1 MNIKNFGWIGVAA
14 IGGMMLAS
22 GFQGNTQKIGVV
34 DVAKIFQES
43 DYTKARGETLRK
55 AGTDRA
61 DILQFLR
68 TYPIVTSEQ
77 AVRFKELKLKAAPTA
92 NEKAEITKIQTD
104 AQASDKKLK
113 QLQQNSSPSDAD
125 IAQLQ
130 DYTNRRQTIGKL
142 EQQWA
147 REFDNDVR
155 EMQSKM
161 REEVIGVINVA
172 VSDIAKKQ
180 GYSVVFAKD
189 MAPYAANDLTQET
202 LTAVNAKK

>member
-14 IGGMMLAS
+14 IGGVMLAS

-43 DYTKARGETLRK
+43 DYTKARGDTLRK
-55 AGTDRA
+55 AGQDRA

-68 TYPIVTSEQ
+68 TYPVVTSEQ
-77 AVRFKELKLKAAPTA
+77 ALKFKELSLKAAPTA
-92 NEKAEITKIQTD
+92 NEKAEITKIQQD
-104 AQASDKKLK
+104 AQAADKKLK
-113 QLQQNSSPSDAD
+113 QLQQNGSPSDAD

-130 DYTNRRQTIGKL
+130 DFSNRKQTVAKL

-155 EMQSKM
+155 DLQSKM
-161 REEVIGVINVA
+161 REEVIGVINAA
-172 VSDIAKKQ
+172 VSDLAKKQ